1 MSFPYDFSNLTSH
14 FSSLA
19 LISARQ
25 TLNSLEI
32 LSILLASHIYMI
44 CQAYD
49 LRALQA
55 EFGDEL
61 KKIVSQELN
70 DTFGH
75 ALTESEKSV
84 LLTAVVKAM
93 SATLESTSTMDAVE
107 RMHKVAASST
117 PALIDFLTGSDVED
131 GETAVAST
139 TSIPEF
145 HARVASR
152 AASYLKQ
159 LQTEYLTG
167 ARGPAPAASYL
178 NKTRPIYEFV
188 RVTLGIKMHG
198 IENLHSFENGLG
210 VEDVTPGQHVSRIH
224 EAIRDGN
231 MQSVIV
237 NMWS

>member
-1 MSFPYDFSNLTSH
+1 
-14 FSSLA
+14 
-19 LISARQ
+19 
-25 TLNSLEI
+25 
-32 LSILLASHIYMI
+32 MI

-55 EFGDEL
+55 EFADEL

-70 DTFGH
+70 DTYGH
-75 ALTESEKSV
+75 ALTENETSV
-84 LLTAVVKAM
+84 LLSRVIKVMVT
-93 SATLESTSTMDAVE
+93 TLESTSTMDAVE
-107 RMHKVAASST
+107 RMQKVAASST
-117 PALIDFLTGSDVED
+117 PALVDYLTGSD
-131 GETAVAST
+131 TAASLMAY
-139 TSIPEF
+139 IPKF
-145 HARVASR
+145 HSRVASR

-178 NKTRPIYEFV
+178 NKTRPIYEYV

-198 IENLHSFENGLG
+198 IENLHAFENGLG

-231 MQSVIV
+231 LQSVIA
-237 NMWS
+237 NIWS

>member
-1 MSFPYDFSNLTSH
+1 M
-14 FSSLA
+14 A
-19 LISARQ
+19 LVSARQ

-55 EFGDEL
+55 EFTDEL
-61 KKIVSQELN
+61 KKIVSQELS

-75 ALTESEKSV
+75 ALAESETSV
-84 LLTAVVKAM
+84 LLSRVSKAM
-93 SATLESTSTMDAVE
+93 VATFESTSTMDAVE
-107 RMHKVAASST
+107 RMQKVAASST
-117 PALIDFLTGSDVED
+117 PALVDFLTGSDVED
-131 GETAVAST
+131 GETAAALM
-139 TSIPEF
+139 TSIPKF
-145 HARVASR
+145 RSRVASR
-152 AASYLKQ
+152 AASFLKQ
-159 LQTEYLTG
+159 LQAEYLTG

-198 IENLHSFENGLG
+198 IENLHAFENGLG
-210 VEDVTPGQHVSRIH
+210 MEDVTPGQHVSRIH
-224 EAIRDGN
+224 EAIRDGKL
-231 MQSVIV
+231 QSVIV